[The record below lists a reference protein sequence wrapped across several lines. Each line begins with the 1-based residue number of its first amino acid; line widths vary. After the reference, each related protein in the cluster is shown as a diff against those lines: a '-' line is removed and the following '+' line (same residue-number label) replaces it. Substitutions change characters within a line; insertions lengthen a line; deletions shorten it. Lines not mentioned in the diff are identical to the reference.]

1 MTRWRWISHDSSRI
15 HQRSDLTYLIMAVS
29 LEKLTESARIAW
41 RNNSRCIGRLFWS
54 SLELIDARDAASAED
69 VYEACVNHLRVSTN
83 SGRIRPLITVFAPA
97 NSEAGG
103 IRIRNRQLIRYAGY
117 LLPDGSVL
125 GDPEQLS
132 FTSRVL
138 SLGWKAPAIRSAFDI
153 LPLLIE
159 IPGERLRI
167 FDLPPDSVME
177 VEIRHPYL
185 PWFASLGLKWHALP
199 AVCDMAL
206 EADGLQY
213 TAAPFSGFY
222 MVTEIGS
229 RNLGDTYRYDQTP
242 IVAQRMGLDTSTNS
256 SFWRD
261 RALIEINSAVL
272 HSFREDGVTI
282 VDHHTASE
290 QFIRHLENEKSSGRK
305 VPGDWSWLVPP
316 LSGSACP
323 VFHRYYDGEI
333 AGPRFV
339 RMKG

>member
-1 MTRWRWISHDSSRI
+1 MVAPD
-15 HQRSDLTYLIMAVS
+15 
-29 LEKLTESARIAW
+29 EKLLDSVRIAW
-41 RNNSRCIGRLFWS
+41 RNNSRCIGRLFWP
-54 SLELIDARDAASAED
+54 SLELHDARDAASAED

-83 SGRIRPLITVFAPA
+83 SGRIRPLITVFAAASP
-97 NSEAGG
+97 EKGG
-103 IRIRNRQLIRYAGY
+103 IRIRNRQLVRYAGY
-117 LLPDGSVL
+117 LLPDGRVL

-132 FTSRVL
+132 FTSHVL
-138 SLGWKAPAIRSAFDI
+138 SLGWKAPANPSAFDL

-159 IPGERLRI
+159 IPGERPRL
-167 FDLPPDSVME
+167 FDLPPDSVLE
-177 VEIRHPYL
+177 VKIRHPFL
-185 PWFASLGLKWHALP
+185 PWFADLGLKWHALP

-206 EADGLQY
+206 EVEGLRY

-229 RNLGDTYRYDQTP
+229 RNFGDSYRYDQTP
-242 IVAQRMGLDTSTNS
+242 IVAQRLGLDIETNT
-256 SFWRD
+256 SFWKD
-261 RALIEINSAVL
+261 RALIEINTAVL

-290 QFIRHLENEKSSGRK
+290 QFMKHIENEKACGRK
-305 VPGDWSWLVPP
+305 VPGDWPWIVPP

-339 RMKG
+339 RMRG